1 MCNTIISQD
10 DKKQK
15 MLKKQRTKMLR
26 ELQELI
32 LMRDV
37 YSKKITELEM
47 SIDMIE
53 RRLGYVPYN

>member
-1 MCNTIISQD
+1 MCNTIIAQD

-15 MLKKQRTKMLR
+15 MLEKQRTKMLR
-26 ELQELI
+26 ELQGLI

-37 YSKKITELEM
+37 YSKKIVELEM

-53 RRLGYVPYN
+53 RRLGYVPNN

>member
-1 MCNTIISQD
+1 
-10 DKKQK
+10 
-15 MLKKQRTKMLR
+15 MLEKQRTKMLR

-37 YSKKITELEM
+37 YVKKITELEM

>member
-1 MCNTIISQD
+1 MCNTIIAQD
-10 DKKQK
+10 DKKRK
-15 MLKKQRTKMLR
+15 MLEKQRTKMLH

-37 YSKKITELEM
+37 YVKKITELEM

>member
-15 MLKKQRTKMLR
+15 MLEKQRTKMLR
-26 ELQELI
+26 ELQGLI

-37 YSKKITELEM
+37 YSKKIMELEM

>member
-15 MLKKQRTKMLR
+15 MLEKQRTKMLR

-37 YSKKITELEM
+37 YVKKITELEM

-53 RRLGYVPYN
+53 RRLGYGA

>member
-1 MCNTIISQD
+1 MCNTIISQV

-15 MLKKQRTKMLR
+15 MLEKQRTKMLR

-37 YSKKITELEM
+37 YVKKITELEM